1 MVLLW
6 KAENGAALAAAG
18 VCARQHEFRR
28 QRERY
33 EELYSQGIQVTLAS
47 FAISFAYASTNANI
61 SANAKRGSPCT
72 VLALLIQ

>member
-18 VCARQHEFRR
+18 VCARQHELRR
-28 QRERY
+28 QRGRY
-33 EELYSQGIQVTLAS
+33 EELYSHGIQVTIAL

-61 SANAKRGSPCT
+61 SANAKRDSPCT